1 MKKLLSVLG
10 ASLIFASCAASAEQ
24 PAAAPAAPKPQ
35 AAPVG
40 PVASARVIMLRLY
53 VADIDRG
60 EKFYHEVF
68 GTTVLQKMG
77 DNVRIMNFPG
87 GTLPG
92 IIMIK
97 SADEV
102 RMNGSFVMQVANVQE
117 TLAKAAANGGT
128 LMNTA
133 FAQNVEGM
141 PARSSHFTD
150 PDGNIVEVLQIG
162 GPARK

>member
-10 ASLIFASCAASAEQ
+10 ASLVFASCAALAEQ
-24 PAAAPAAPKPQ
+24 PATPAAPKPQ
-35 AAPVG
+35 TAPVG

-77 DNVRIMNFPG
+77 ENVHIMNFPG
-87 GTLPG
+87 GPAG
-92 IIMIK
+92 HHHDQEPRR
-97 SADEV
+97 SAHE
-102 RMNGSFVMQVANVQE
+102 RQLVMQVPDVQA
-117 TLAKAAANGGT
+117 TLAKAATNGGT
-128 LMNTA
+128 LMNTQ

-150 PDGNIVEVLQIG
+150 PDGNIIEVLQIG
-162 GPARK
+162 GPAPK